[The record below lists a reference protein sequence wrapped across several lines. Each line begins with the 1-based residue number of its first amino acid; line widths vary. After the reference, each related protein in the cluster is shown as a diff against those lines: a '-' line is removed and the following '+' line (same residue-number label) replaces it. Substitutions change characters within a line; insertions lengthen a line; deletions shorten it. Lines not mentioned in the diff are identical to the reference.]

1 MIMTKLKA
9 AKQVN
14 HKATLGHSEK
24 HGGLRGHSLGEFYPL
39 GIYKKGSVYQLANLI
54 TGKHLAKSWDYSELE
69 AIALG
74 HASTCKP
81 LTFNV
86 YDDLVTVVIPKA
98 LRSTVYGIKS
108 CTIDEVKTIKADLLE
123 RVKALRLNLDSVEVL
138 PELIQLANLE
148 GFLDMVEDAVTVN
161 TL

>member
-1 MIMTKLKA
+1 MTKLKA
-9 AKQVN
+9 TKQVN

-54 TGKHLAKSWDYSELE
+54 TGKYLAKSWDYSELE
-69 AIALG
+69 SIALG
-74 HASTCKP
+74 NASTCKP
-81 LTFNV
+81 LVFKV
-86 YDDLVTVVIPKA
+86 YDDHVTVGIPKA

-108 CTIDEVKTIKADLLE
+108 CTLEEVQVIKVDLLE
-123 RVKALRLNLDSVEVL
+123 RVKALRLNLDSGEVL
-138 PELIQLANLE
+138 PELVQLANLE
-148 GFLDMVEDAVTVN
+148 GFLAMVEDAVLVN